1 MQHDENIRDYCSGL
15 EHACFAGTRCK
26 STKCL
31 RSYESA
37 FTKLFEDENFITLL
51 EAESLTEIPG
61 PLNALFH
68 EAKNRNDIS

>member
-1 MQHDENIRDYCSGL
+1 MTKIYGITVQVWN
-15 EHACFAGTRCK
+15 TRALPERAARVQ
-26 STKCL
+26 KCL

-68 EAKNRNDIS
+68 EAKDRNDIS